1 MSSTLTRMHILDR
14 RPVIALVDD
23 DSIFRL
29 IASRTI
35 ESANITER
43 ILQFTNGA
51 EVLKYLEENFDQVEL
66 LPDVLFLDIN
76 MPHVDG
82 WMFLDDFEKI
92 REKMQKPIS
101 IFMVSSSIDPE
112 DINRAKQHKL
122 VKDYVVKPVSKETF
136 AKLVGMAA

>member
-1 MSSTLTRMHILDR
+1 MHALNR

-35 ESANITER
+35 KGANITEE
-43 ILQFTNGA
+43 ILQFTNGGEA
-51 EVLKYLEENFDQVEL
+51 LKYLEKNYDKIEL

-76 MPHVDG
+76 MPYVDG

-92 REKMQKPIS
+92 KSKLSKSIK

-112 DINRAKQHKL
+112 DINRAKQNKL
-122 VKDYVVKPVSKETF
+122 VNDYVVKPVSKETF
-136 AKLVGMAA
+136 VKLVQLAA

>member
-1 MSSTLTRMHILDR
+1 MKVLPLSSTLTRMHVLDR
-14 RPVIALVDD
+14 KPVIALVDD

-35 ESANITER
+35 KGANITEQ
-43 ILQFTNGA
+43 ILQFTNGGEA
-51 EVLKYLEENFDQVEL
+51 LQYLEENFDQREL

-76 MPHVDG
+76 MPYVDG

-92 REKMQKPIS
+92 KSKMSKSIS

-112 DINRAKQHKL
+112 DIN
-122 VKDYVVKPVSKETF
+122 
-136 AKLVGMAA
+136 

>member
-1 MSSTLTRMHILDR
+1 MRTPDR
-14 RPVIALVDD
+14 KPVIALVDD

-35 ESANITER
+35 QGANITER
-43 ILQFTNGA
+43 ILQFTNGGEA
-51 EVLKYLEENFDQVEL
+51 LEYLEGNSGQLDL

-76 MPHVDG
+76 MPYVDG

-92 REKMQKPIS
+92 KSKLGKPIS
-101 IFMVSSSIDPE
+101 IFMVSSSLDPE
-112 DINRAKQHKL
+112 DVNRAKQHKL
-122 VKDYVVKPVSKETF
+122 VNDYVVKPVSKETF

>member
-1 MSSTLTRMHILDR
+1 MHVLDHK
-14 RPVIALVDD
+14 PVIALVDD

-35 ESANITER
+35 KGANITEQ

-51 EVLKYLEENFDQVEL
+51 EALKYLEENFDQREL

-76 MPHVDG
+76 MPYVDG
-82 WMFLDDFEKI
+82 WMFLDDFAKI
-92 REKMQKPIS
+92 VNKLSKTIS

-112 DINRAKQHKL
+112 DINRAKQNKL
-122 VKDYVVKPVSKETF
+122 VNDYVIKPVSKETF
-136 AKLVGMAA
+136 LKLVGLAA

>member
-1 MSSTLTRMHILDR
+1 MHVLDHK
-14 RPVIALVDD
+14 PVIALVDD

-35 ESANITER
+35 KGANITEQ

-51 EVLKYLEENFDQVEL
+51 EALQYLEQNFDQSEL

-76 MPHVDG
+76 MPYVDG

-92 REKMQKPIS
+92 MSKMSKSIS

-122 VKDYVVKPVSKETF
+122 VNDYVIKPVSKETF
-136 AKLVGMAA
+136 LKLVGLAA

>member
-1 MSSTLTRMHILDR
+1 MHTLDR

-23 DSIFRL
+23 DSIFRM

-35 ESANITER
+35 KGADITEE
-43 ILQFTNGA
+43 ILQFANGSEA
-51 EVLKYLEENFDQVEL
+51 LKYLEKNFDQIEL

-76 MPHVDG
+76 MPQVDG

-92 REKMQKPIS
+92 KNRLSKSIK
-101 IFMVSSSIDPE
+101 IFMVSSSIDPA

-122 VKDYVVKPVSKETF
+122 VNDYVVKPVSKETF
-136 AKLVGMAA
+136 VKLVTLAA

>member
-1 MSSTLTRMHILDR
+1 MHALDR

-23 DSIFRL
+23 DSIFRM

-35 ESANITER
+35 KGANITEE
-43 ILQFTNGA
+43 ILQFTNGGEA
-51 EVLKYLEENFDQVEL
+51 LKYLEQNIDQIEM

-76 MPHVDG
+76 MPYVDG
-82 WMFLDDFEKI
+82 WMFLEDFEKI
-92 REKMQKPIS
+92 KSRLSKSIK

-122 VKDYVVKPVSKETF
+122 VADYVVKPVSKETF
-136 AKLVGMAA
+136 VKLVSLAA